1 MANIIKF
8 YVMIKHIVLFK
19 LKKDIPDS
27 ERTAIMQN
35 FKNALEALKA
45 KIPCLLSI
53 EVGLN
58 ANTEETYD
66 IALTTTFD
74 TFEELYYYANHP
86 DHLAAASIIKN
97 VKESRACVDYII

>member
-35 FKNALEALKA
+35 FKNALEALKT

-66 IALTTTFD
+66 IALTTTFE
-74 TFEELYYYANHP
+74 TFEDLHHYASHP
-86 DHLAAASIIKN
+86 DHIAASSIIKDA
-97 VKESRACVDYII
+97 KESRACVDYII